1 MAIYITDEST
11 RREPMAARAAVA
23 HATLLDMF
31 DAPTTDEV
39 CATPSEVNAPPDRA
53 DATPEASDATP
64 EAFDARPD
72 HVGSM
77 PTEAV
82 GGPLTGA
89 SEALLLDVVDAM
101 PLDAVDASVLADL
114 EEMQEEGEPDLVAE
128 LIGLYLRDAP
138 RKLASMRE
146 AEAGGDAASLR
157 RAAHSLKGSSAS
169 LGAFGVAAL
178 CGELELARGEVSSG
192 RAAMLVARLGQEMER
207 ARLVFEDERRKRSQ
221 ALSYLPA

>member
-1 MAIYITDEST
+1 MAIYIVDEST
-11 RREPMAARAAVA
+11 RREPMAARAVA
-23 HATLLDMF
+23 HATLLDMI

-39 CATPSEVNAPPDRA
+39 CATPVEVNAPPDRA

-82 GGPLTGA
+82 GGLPTGA

-138 RKLASMRE
+138 RKLA
-146 AEAGGDAASLR
+146 
-157 RAAHSLKGSSAS
+157 
-169 LGAFGVAAL
+169 
-178 CGELELARGEVSSG
+178 
-192 RAAMLVARLGQEMER
+192 
-207 ARLVFEDERRKRSQ
+207 
-221 ALSYLPA
+221 

>member
-1 MAIYITDEST
+1 MAIYIADESI
-11 RREPMAARAAVA
+11 RREPMAARAVA

-53 DATPEASDATP
+53 DATPEASDA
-64 EAFDARPD
+64 RPD

-82 GGPLTGA
+82 GGPPTGA

-138 RKLASMRE
+138 HKLASMRE

-178 CGELELARGEVSSG
+178 CGELELACGEVSSG
-192 RAAMLVARLGQEMER
+192 RAATLVARLSHEMER
-207 ARLVFEDERRKRSQ
+207 AQLVFEDERRKRSQ